1 MTIRKACGEK
11 KGRLSLQKVCAIFIA
26 VMVLFA
32 WGFYATAAPL
42 PRLGPVD
49 ISGFI
54 DDVCWIPKTVVKG
67 IPDMSGSA
75 GRDRAFAPHFR
86 VKLTDFSG
94 VDAAT
99 AIAMTRYVDWNALKN
114 HEGKKKPPFVLLKI
128 DYPNKN
134 FLKKGMKIKAHA
146 YVVGGDEGGTWTS
159 FRQIE
164 ILNNASGDDSI
175 RRYLENTLESP
186 GFGGKMFCTYELYG
200 KEMKGDKQHLYLWTF
215 CMEYYA
221 KQGFLQEGAG
231 VSMPVVLVSLPSC
244 HGDLIETHFKPV
256 DGEDYGNSI
265 RAIFPPQYHKA
276 IFAWGEAYNK
286 RAETLQRA
294 ARQNARTYYNV
305 EW

>member
-1 MTIRKACGEK
+1 MR
-11 KGRLSLQKVCAIFIA
+11 KVCAIFIA

-32 WGFYATAAPL
+32 WGFYAAAAPL

-49 ISGFI
+49 ISGVI
-54 DDVCWIPKTVVKG
+54 DDVRWVPETTVKG
-67 IPDMSGSA
+67 IPGMSGSA

-99 AIAMTRYVDWNALKN
+99 AIAMTRYLDWSALKN
-114 HEGKKKPPFVLLKI
+114 DGRKQKPPFVLLKI
-128 DYPNKN
+128 DYPDKN
-134 FLKKGMKIKAHA
+134 YLKKGMTIKVFA
-146 YVVGGDEGGTWTS
+146 YTVGGDEGGTW
-159 FRQIE
+159 
-164 ILNNASGDDSI
+164 ASYKKVEVIDEPPGEDFLQ
-175 RRYLENTLESP
+175 RYLENTLESP

-200 KEMKGDKQHLYLWTF
+200 KEPKGQRQLFYLWAF
-215 CMEYYA
+215 CMEYYV

-231 VSMPVVLVSLPSC
+231 VSMPVALVSLPSR
-244 HGDLIETHFKPV
+244 HGDLIETHFQPV

-265 RAIFPPQYHKA
+265 RAIFPPKYHKA
-276 IFAWGEAYNK
+276 IFAEGGDFNR

-294 ARQNARTYYNV
+294 ARQNARIYYNV